1 MRLGK
6 LLTWVLSSVVFS
18 VAASPAVGSDYPPPK
33 EGSWVVRD
41 FRFHTGEVLP
51 ELRLHYTTVGAPSG
65 EPVLIL
71 HGTTGSGAGMLT
83 PAFAGELFGPG
94 QPLDA
99 SRYYVILPDAIGTGK
114 SSKPSDGLRASFPR
128 YNYDDMVD
136 AQYRLVTEHLGVRHL
151 RLVLGNS
158 MGGMQTWI
166 WAQKYPDF
174 MDIAVP
180 MASLPTE
187 MSGRNWMMRRL
198 IIDSIRNDPEWMNG
212 NYTKQPRSLQFASV
226 FYGIAT
232 SGGNQRLYEAAPTRE
247 KADELL
253 NQRLSAPFR
262 GDANDHL
269 YQWESSRDYNA
280 SPGLERIKAMLL
292 AINSADD
299 ERNPPELGL
308 LDREIKRVKNG
319 RVLLI
324 PASDQTAGHGTTAQ
338 ARFWKQ
344 RWRSCCKTRPVE
356 GSRRSVSRCT
366 DLSAERIEAMATI
379 EKGKNVLTLIN
390 VFTVSRPRAGLIALL
405 VEATDKTMRHLPG
418 FVSASIHRSLDR
430 RKVVNYAQWQS
441 MGAFEAMRQNP
452 RAVPHMRAAAALAQ
466 FEPILCEVSD
476 AIGAA

>member
-1 MRLGK
+1 MK
-6 LLTWVLSSVVFS
+6 LIKVLSQTMLSLAFTL
-18 VAASPAVGSDYPPPK
+18 AALASLAADYPARQ

-51 ELRLHYTTVGAPSG
+51 ELRLHYTTVGAPTG

-71 HGTTGSGAGMLT
+71 HGTIGSGTGMLN
-83 PAFAGELFGPG
+83 PRFGGELFGLG

-99 SRYYVILPDAIGTGK
+99 SRYYIILPDAIGAGK
-114 SSKPSDGLRASFPR
+114 SSKPSDGMRTTFPR
-128 YNYDDMVD
+128 FNYDDMVL

-158 MGGMQTWI
+158 MGGMHTWI

-212 NYTKQPRSLQFASV
+212 NYTKQPRSVQFASV
-226 FYGIAT
+226 FFRIGT
-232 SGGNQRLYEAAPTRE
+232 TGGNQALFRAAPTRE
-247 KADELL
+247 KADALL
-253 NQRLSAPFR
+253 DKRLSAPFR
-262 GDANDHL
+262 GDANDRL
-269 YQWESSRDYNA
+269 YLWDASRDYNP
-280 SPGLERIKAMLL
+280 SPGLERIQAVLL

-299 ERNPPELGL
+299 ERNPPELGV

-324 PASDQTAGHGTTAQ
+324 PASDQTAGHDTTGQ

-344 RWRSCCKTRPVE
+344 ELAELLRTAP
-356 GSRRSVSRCT
+356 RR
-366 DLSAERIEAMATI
+366 
-379 EKGKNVLTLIN
+379 
-390 VFTVSRPRAGLIALL
+390 
-405 VEATDKTMRHLPG
+405 
-418 FVSASIHRSLDR
+418 
-430 RKVVNYAQWQS
+430 AQ
-441 MGAFEAMRQNP
+441 
-452 RAVPHMRAAAALAQ
+452 
-466 FEPILCEVSD
+466 
-476 AIGAA
+476 

>member
-1 MRLGK
+1 MRLSRI
-6 LLTWVLSSVVFS
+6 LVCAMWSVVFPLLVLPS
-18 VAASPAVGSDYPPPK
+18 LAADYPPPK
-33 EGSWVVRD
+33 EGSWVARD
-41 FRFHTGEVLP
+41 FRFQTGEVLP
-51 ELRLHYTTVGAPSG
+51 ELRLHYTTVGAPTG

-83 PAFAGELFGPG
+83 PGFAGELFGPG

-99 SRYYVILPDAIGTGK
+99 GRYYVILPDGIGTGK

-128 YNYDDMVD
+128 YNYDDMVE

-158 MGGMQTWI
+158 MGGMQTWM
-166 WAQKYPDF
+166 WAQRYPDF

-226 FYGIAT
+226 FYGFAT
-232 SGGNQRLYEAAPTRE
+232 NGGNQALYKAAPTRE
-247 KADELL
+247 KADQLL

-269 YQWESSRDYNA
+269 YQWDASRDYNA
-280 SPGLERIKAMLL
+280 SAGLERIEAVVL

-308 LDREIKRVKNG
+308 LDREIKRVKSG

-324 PASDQTAGHGTTAQ
+324 PGSDQTAGHGTTAQ

-344 RWRSCCKTRPVE
+344 PLAELLQSAP
-356 GSRRSVSRCT
+356 RRT
-366 DLSAERIEAMATI
+366 
-379 EKGKNVLTLIN
+379 K
-390 VFTVSRPRAGLIALL
+390 
-405 VEATDKTMRHLPG
+405 
-418 FVSASIHRSLDR
+418 
-430 RKVVNYAQWQS
+430 
-441 MGAFEAMRQNP
+441 
-452 RAVPHMRAAAALAQ
+452 
-466 FEPILCEVSD
+466 
-476 AIGAA
+476 